1 MNLELHTDRRE
12 LAVVGCELNGTGRVF
27 FLSGS
32 RAASYRVF
40 MYEFA
45 QASICPGTALTL
57 PKYFCRNCENPLALG
72 EDLISKKFVGASG
85 PAFMFSY
92 AMNVVV
98 GPKIGRKLLT
108 GSYVVADVMCS
119 KCGEK
124 LGWKY
129 VETYCKQRYKE
140 GMFVIAK
147 LKLTKKY

>member
-1 MNLELHTDRRE
+1 
-12 LAVVGCELNGTGRVF
+12 
-27 FLSGS
+27 
-32 RAASYRVF
+32 
-40 MYEFA
+40 
-45 QASICPGTALTL
+45 GTALTL

-72 EDLISKKFVGASG
+72 EDLMSKKFVGASG

-129 VETYCKQRYKE
+129 VETYAFFQKKKKYCKPWYKE
-140 GMFVIAK
+140 GMFVIEK